1 MSLTLLKP
9 YFMSVAELKQK
20 LIEKISKT
28 DDIET
33 LEEISSWIYLNENPP
48 IVYNFTEE
56 QLAKLEVSEQQ
67 IKDGNFFTNEEVNKE
82 TEKWLGE

>member
-1 MSLTLLKP
+1 
-9 YFMSVAELKQK
+9 MSVAELQKK
-20 LIEKISKT
+20 LIEKINKT

-33 LEEISSWIYLNENPP
+33 LEEISSWINLNEDLSN
-48 IVYNFTEE
+48 IYVFSEE
-56 QLAKLEVSEQQ
+56 QLIKLVVAEQQ

>member
-1 MSLTLLKP
+1 
-9 YFMSVAELKQK
+9 MSVAELKQK